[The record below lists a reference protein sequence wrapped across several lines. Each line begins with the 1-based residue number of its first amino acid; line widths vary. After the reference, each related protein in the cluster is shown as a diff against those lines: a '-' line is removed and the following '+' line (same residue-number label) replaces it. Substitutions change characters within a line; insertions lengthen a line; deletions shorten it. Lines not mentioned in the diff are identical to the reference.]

1 MPGKTALI
9 TGATGL
15 VGKELV
21 RLLLSDPY
29 YDKIKVLS
37 RRELAIK
44 DNRLEVIICEDFDKM
59 EEFGKEF
66 NAHDVYCCLG
76 TTMKRAGSKEIFK
89 KIDLDYPLQIAK
101 IAKDQPDFDQ
111 YLIVTAVG
119 ASKESPLFYNKI
131 KGEVEDELMKMNL
144 KSLKIFRPSLLLG
157 YRDDFR
163 IWEEIA
169 KILTAVLSFFMIRG
183 KSLLWAIKGKDV
195 AKSMLLVAKQS
206 EEGTKIYKPKDMINI
221 NHNMA

>member
-44 DNRLEVIICEDFDKM
+44 DNRLEVIICEDFDRM
-59 EEFGKEF
+59 EEYKDDF

-76 TTMKRAGSKEIFK
+76 TTMKRAGSKDAFK

-101 IAKDQPDFDQ
+101 IAKEQPDFKQ

-131 KGEVEDELMKMNL
+131 KGEVEDELMKMDL
-144 KSLKIFRPSLLLG
+144 VSLKIFRPSLLLG

-169 KILTAVLSFFMIRG
+169 KILTAVL
-183 KSLLWAIKGKDV
+183 
-195 AKSMLLVAKQS
+195 
-206 EEGTKIYKPKDMINI
+206 
-221 NHNMA
+221 